1 MKTITKILGT
11 ALCLTFA
18 LAASAQNGWNWGEQV
33 DVAKEKNVIY
43 TDAFK
48 AKNYEA
54 AVEPLEWLLENTPD
68 LNPSI
73 YQRGVKIYQELA
85 KKETDAAKK
94 EEYIQRGLELH
105 DIRIKYFS
113 EKKDNVLER
122 KGIYAY
128 GFYKKDK
135 DQYENVYNYLK
146 ESFEA
151 NGSKSLRGS
160 LVAYMDMVYKNYL
173 YKRLTDEQVIDT
185 YSEIS
190 DALNAKMEK
199 TSSDSEKEKLKKSL
213 DTVDRL
219 LAATKI
225 VISCDMVESRFGP
238 KLDEGN
244 DVNMAKRIFDL
255 MIKGECI
262 ERPLALKAAGV
273 IQNDQPT
280 YGVAKF
286 LGTKYAK
293 EENYEEAIKFYKEA
307 ASLTDDNSQKA
318 EMYVSVARIQ
328 RRQGQ
333 KSTARSTA
341 RRALS
346 FDPNYKDAYELIGD
360 LYFGSYGTKGPC
372 YQEKSQVEDRAVF
385 IAAYDQYRRAGA
397 SAKMKAAKA
406 QFPSIQDIFNS
417 EYEEG
422 QSITIGCWINTT
434 VALERRPETN

>member
-11 ALCLTFA
+11 VLLLALTTGV
-18 LAASAQNGWNWGEQV
+18 SAQNGWNWGEQV

-43 TDAFK
+43 TDAYK

-54 AVEPLEWLLENTPD
+54 TVEPLEWLLTNTPD

-73 YQRGVKIYQELA
+73 YINGAKIYQELA
-85 KKETDAAKK
+85 KKEPDATKK
-94 EEYIQRGLELH
+94 DEYIQRGIELH
-105 DIRIKYFS
+105 DLRIKYFPDK
-113 EKKDNVLER
+113 EDEILER
-122 KGIYAY
+122 KGIYTY
-128 GFYKKDK
+128 GFYKKNK
-135 DQYENVYNYLK
+135 DQYENVYNHLK
-146 ESFEA
+146 LAFERNKA
-151 NGSKSLRGS
+151 SMNRGA

-190 DALNAKMEK
+190 EALNAQLEK
-199 TSSDSEKEKLKKSL
+199 ATSDSEKKKLKGYQ

-225 VISCDMVESRFGP
+225 VISCDLVESRFGP

-244 DVNMAKRIFDL
+244 DINMAKRIFDL
-255 MIKGECI
+255 MIKGECV
-262 ERPLALKAAGV
+262 ERPLALKAAEV
-273 IQNDQPT
+273 IQGDQPT

-286 LGTKYAK
+286 LGTKYTK
-293 EENYEEAIKFYKEA
+293 EENYEEAIKYYKEA

-318 EMYVSVARIQ
+318 EMYISVARIQ
-328 RRQGQ
+328 RKQGQ
-333 KSTARSTA
+333 KSTARNTA
-341 RRALS
+341 RRSLS
-346 FDPNYKDAYELIGD
+346 FDPNYSDAYELIGD

-397 SAKMKAAKA
+397 TAKMKAAKA

-434 VALERRPETN
+434 VTLERRPAN